1 MYLCSMSTCIVAAT
15 ALELQY
21 LSGAIKEKNTVL
33 ITGVGTAATVYHL
46 MQELQHN
53 KPSLVLQ
60 AGIAGSFNEALKLG
74 QAVVVNADR
83 FADLGVHENNQW
95 KDVFDMKLTES
106 ESHPYSNGWV
116 INPHHDLLSATG
128 LPIVK
133 SISINEVTTSSARI
147 GLLRHKYNPSI
158 ESMEGAA
165 FHYVCLQQG
174 IPFIQL
180 RTISNYVGERN
191 KDKWKLR
198 EAVEMLAGQIQ
209 EITARIG

>member
-1 MYLCSMSTCIVAAT
+1 MSTCIVAAT

-21 LSGAIKEKNTVL
+21 LSGAIRKKNKVM

-46 MQELQHN
+46 MQELQHH
-53 KPSLVLQ
+53 KPSLLVQ
-60 AGIAGSFNEALKLG
+60 AGIAGSFSEELKLG
-74 QAVVVNADR
+74 QAVIVNADR
-83 FADLGVHENNQW
+83 FADLGVQENNQW
-95 KDVFDMKLTES
+95 NDVFDMKLIES
-106 ESHPYSNGWV
+106 ESHPYSNGWLT
-116 INPHHDLLSATG
+116 NPHHHLLSAAG

-133 SISINEVTTSSARI
+133 SISINEVTTNSARI
-147 GLLRHKYNPSI
+147 ELLRDKYNPSI

-191 KDKWKLR
+191 KEKWKLR
-198 EAVEMLAGQIQ
+198 QAVETLAEQIQ
-209 EITARIG
+209 QIIARVT